1 MKLVTHFVFG
11 VIEKAEALTSQQ
23 KNNRILMA
31 GVTIEKKTAEV
42 NLSKLLAVN
51 ETLQKGAAD
60 LSQG

>member
-1 MKLVTHFVFG
+1 
-11 VIEKAEALTSQQ
+11 
-23 KNNRILMA
+23 MA
-31 GVTIEKKTAEV
+31 GVTIEKKPAEV

>member
-1 MKLVTHFVFG
+1 
-11 VIEKAEALTSQQ
+11 
-23 KNNRILMA
+23 MA

-60 LSQG
+60 LSQGWIAKREKANKNTQRP